1 MNCASL
7 SITSPDYCSPDP
19 SSCQPA
25 SSRAHAQGK
34 LAQIVFPFEHR
45 RGRRGSDPH
54 LAVSD
59 ELSGSGFRR
68 KPRVQDADL
77 PLPFFITTD
86 IGRDSLP
93 AGQARVAWRRDTA
106 LDLGDP
112 VCARVDGRWRDEEA
126 GRGTACSMLK
136 GGRSCGMMMPL
147 S

>member
-1 MNCASL
+1 M
-7 SITSPDYCSPDP
+7 PK
-19 SSCQPA
+19 A
-25 SSRAHAQGK
+25 SSPKSCSRSSTVEEGAEAI
-34 LAQIVFPFEHR
+34 LN
-45 RGRRGSDPH
+45 

-106 LDLGDP
+106 N
-112 VCARVDGRWRDEEA
+112 VCRYKKRQGQISVLHPRLPPESG
-126 GRGTACSMLK
+126 
-136 GGRSCGMMMPL
+136 P
-147 S
+147 

>member
-1 MNCASL
+1 M
-7 SITSPDYCSPDP
+7 PK
-19 SSCQPA
+19 A
-25 SSRAHAQGK
+25 SSPKSCSRSSTVEEGAEAI
-34 LAQIVFPFEHR
+34 LN
-45 RGRRGSDPH
+45 

-126 GRGTACSMLK
+126 GRGTACSMLT

>member
-1 MNCASL
+1 M
-7 SITSPDYCSPDP
+7 PK
-19 SSCQPA
+19 A
-25 SSRAHAQGK
+25 SSPKSCSRSSTVEEGAEAI
-34 LAQIVFPFEHR
+34 LN
-45 RGRRGSDPH
+45 

-93 AGQARVAWRRDTA
+93 ACRAVAWRRDIA

-112 VCARVDGRWRDEEA
+112 VCARVDGRWRNEEA
-126 GRGTACSMLK
+126 GHGTAVLC
-136 GGRSCGMMMPL
+136 
-147 S
+147 